1 MPTMEENILKRIL
14 PHSME
19 AEQSVIGSMIMDRE
33 AITVAS
39 EIITG
44 DDFYSRQYGILF
56 ETMVEMGEDG
66 QPVDLVTLQNRLRE
80 KDVPPELSSLEF
92 VRELVTAVPTS
103 ANIKYYANIVA
114 EKSLLRKLIRLNEDI
129 ANTCYAGKES
139 LEFILED
146 TEKRM
151 FQLLQKRDSGD
162 FVPIRQVVMNAMD
175 RIESA
180 SKNKGSVTGIPT
192 GFTDLDYRTAGMQPS
207 DLVLIAA
214 RPSMGKTAFVLNIA
228 QYVAFKKNLPVVIF
242 SLEMSK
248 EQLVNRMFSLESSV
262 DAQKLRT
269 GQLSDQDWERLIESA
284 GVIGKSQLMI
294 DDTPGI
300 SVSELRSKCR
310 RLKLEHGLS
319 MIIIDYLQLMSGSG
333 RFDSRQQEIS
343 DISRALKGL
352 ARELNVPVLALSQL
366 SRAVEQRPD
375 HRPMLSDL
383 RESGAIEQDA
393 DVVMFIY
400 RDDYYNHDTDRRGV
414 SEIIIAKQRN
424 GPIGTV
430 ELAWLPEYTKFA
442 NLERARK
449 SDY

>member
-1 MPTMEENILKRIL
+1 MPAMEENIIKRIL
-14 PHSME
+14 PRSVE
-19 AEQSVIGSMIMDRE
+19 AEQSVIGSMMMDRE
-33 AITVAS
+33 AIVVAQ
-39 EIITG
+39 ELITG
-44 DDFYSRQYGILF
+44 EDFYNKQYGVVF
-56 ETMVEMGEDG
+56 ETMVELNDKGS
-66 QPVDLVTLQNRLRE
+66 PVDMVTLQNALRE
-80 KDVPPELSSLEF
+80 KDVPPEVSSLEF
-92 VRELVTAVPTS
+92 VRDLITAVPTS

-114 EKSLLRKLIRLNEDI
+114 EKSTLRKLIRLNEEI
-129 ANTCYAGKES
+129 ANTCYAGKEN

-146 TEKRM
+146 TEKRI
-151 FQLLQKRDSGD
+151 FQLVQKRNTGD

-175 RIESA
+175 KIEISA
-180 SKNKGSVTGIPT
+180 KNKGSVTGIAT

-228 QYVAFKKNLPVVIF
+228 QHVAFKKNLTVAIF

-248 EQLVNRMFSLESSV
+248 EQLVNRMFSLESNV

-269 GQLSDQDWERLIESA
+269 GQLNDQEWERLIESA
-284 GVIGKSQLMI
+284 GVIGKSNLII

-300 SVSELRSKCR
+300 SISELRSKCR
-310 RLKLEHGLS
+310 KFKLEHNLS
-319 MIIIDYLQLMSGSG
+319 MIIIDYLQLMTGSG
-333 RFDSRQQEIS
+333 KAESRQQEVS
-343 DISRALKGL
+343 DISRSLKAV
-352 ARELNVPVLALSQL
+352 ARELGVPVLALSQL

-375 HRPMLSDL
+375 KRPMLSDL
-383 RESGAIEQDA
+383 RDSGAIEQDA

-400 RDDYYNHDTDRRGV
+400 RDDYYNHDTDRKGV

-442 NLERARK
+442 NLEHSK
-449 SDY
+449 HD

>member
-1 MPTMEENILKRIL
+1 MPVDEAVLKRTMPQSI
-14 PHSME
+14 E
-19 AEQSVIGSMIMDRE
+19 AEQSVVGSMLLDNE
-33 AITVAS
+33 AIVIAS
-39 EIITG
+39 EIITSE
-44 DDFYSRQYGILF
+44 DFYNKQYGVLF
-56 ETMVEMGEDG
+56 DAMVELQNEGSS
-66 QPVDLVTLQNRLRE
+66 VDVVTLQNRLKE
-80 KDVPPELSSLEF
+80 KDVPPEVCSLEF
-92 VRELVTAVPTS
+92 IRDLVAMVPTS
-103 ANIKYYANIVA
+103 ANVRHYARIVA
-114 EKSLLRKLIRLNEDI
+114 DKALLRRLIRLNEDI
-129 ANTCYAGKES
+129 ANTCYQGKES
-139 LEFILED
+139 TDFILED
-146 TEKRM
+146 TEKRV
-151 FQLLQKRDSGD
+151 FDLIQRRGSSD

-175 RIESA
+175 KIEIS
-180 SKNKGSVTGIPT
+180 SKNHGNVTGIAT
-192 GFTDLDYRTAGMQPS
+192 GFLDLDYRTAGMQPS

-228 QYVAFKKNLPVVIF
+228 QNVAFKQNECVAIF

-269 GQLSDQDWERLIESA
+269 GQLMDDEWEKLIEGA
-284 GVIGKSQLMI
+284 NTIGKSKLII

-300 SVSELRSKCR
+300 TVSELRSKCR
-310 RLKLEHGLS
+310 KFKLEHGLK

-333 RFDSRQQEIS
+333 RSDSRQQEIS
-343 DISRALKGL
+343 DISRSLKSL

-400 RDDYYNHDTDRRGV
+400 RDDYYNKETDRKGI

-430 ELAWLPEYTKFA
+430 ELAWLPQYTKFA
-442 NLERARK
+442 NLEMNANRF
-449 SDY
+449 S

>member
-1 MPTMEENILKRIL
+1 MPSMEENILKRVL
-14 PHSME
+14 PHSIE

-33 AITVAS
+33 AIVVAS
-39 EIITG
+39 ELITCE
-44 DDFYSRQYGILF
+44 DFYNKQYGVLF
-56 ETMVEMGEDG
+56 ETMIELNEEGS
-66 QPVDLVTLQNRLRE
+66 PVDLVTLQNRLRE
-80 KDVPPELSSLEF
+80 KDVPPEVSSLEF
-92 VRELVTAVPTS
+92 VRDLITAVPTS

-114 EKSLLRKLIRLNEDI
+114 EKSTLRKLIRLNEEI
-129 ANTCYAGKES
+129 ANTCYAGKEN

-146 TEKRM
+146 TEKRV
-151 FQLLQKRDSGD
+151 FQLVQKRNTGD
-162 FVPIRQVVMNAMD
+162 FVPIRQVVVNAMD
-175 RIESA
+175 KIETA
-180 SKNKGSVTGIPT
+180 SKNKGQVTGIAT
-192 GFTDLDYRTAGMQPS
+192 GFIDLDYRTAGMQPS

-228 QYVAFKKNLPVVIF
+228 QHVAFRLNKTVAIF

-269 GQLSDQDWERLIESA
+269 GQLNDQEWERLIESA
-284 GVIGKSQLMI
+284 GVIGKSNLII

-300 SVSELRSKCR
+300 SISELRSKCR
-310 RLKLEHGLS
+310 KYKLEHNLS

-333 RFDSRQQEIS
+333 RSDSRQQEIS
-343 DISRALKGL
+343 DISRSLKSV
-352 ARELNVPVLALSQL
+352 ARELGVPVLALSQL

-400 RDDYYNHDTDRRGV
+400 RDDYYDHDSADKGV

-430 ELAWLPEYTKFA
+430 KLAWLPEYTKFA
-442 NLERARK
+442 NLERPK
-449 SDY
+449 GNS

>member
-1 MPTMEENILKRIL
+1 MPAMEENIIKRIL
-14 PHSME
+14 PHSVE
-19 AEQSVIGSMIMDRE
+19 AEQSVIGSMIMDSE

-39 EIITG
+39 GIITG
-44 DDFYSRQYGILF
+44 EDFYSRQYGILF
-56 ETMVEMGEDG
+56 DTMIEMNEAGKPIDM
-66 QPVDLVTLQNRLRE
+66 VTLQNSLRE

-92 VRELVTAVPTS
+92 VRDLIAAVPTS
-103 ANIKYYANIVA
+103 ANVKYYANIVA
-114 EKSLLRKLIRLNEDI
+114 EKSLLRRLIRLNEEI

-139 LEFILED
+139 LEVILED

-151 FQLLQKRDSGD
+151 FQLLQRRESGD

-228 QYVAFKKNLPVVIF
+228 QYVAFKKNLPVVMF

-269 GQLSDQDWERLIESA
+269 GQLNDQDWERLIEGA
-284 GVIGKSQLMI
+284 GVIGKSKLVI

-310 RLKLEHGLS
+310 KLKLEHGIS
-319 MIIIDYLQLMSGSG
+319 MVIIDYLQLMSGSG
-333 RFDSRQQEIS
+333 RTDSRQQEIS
-343 DISRALKGL
+343 DISRALKSI

-400 RDDYYNHDTDRRGV
+400 RDDYYNHDTDRKGV

-449 SDY
+449 SDT